1 MLPSIACSSATNR
14 LSVVS
19 AAYRW
24 IHRVWYDGAG
34 SGWVLLPLSGLY
46 WLLLNLRSFLF
57 RSGVFRTF
65 KAPVPVIVV
74 GNITAGGTGKTP
86 TVIWLV
92 NELRAK
98 GHSPGIVS
106 RGYGGSK
113 SGTSMRVD
121 IDSDAAVVG
130 DEPVLLAMRG
140 RCPVAVDSDRVR
152 ATTMLV
158 DDGVDVIIADDG
170 LQHLRLQRDFE
181 ICVLDGERGLG
192 NRRLLPAGPLRE
204 GPERLESVDR
214 VLVNGG
220 GDVVNSSGIRFD
232 LIANDASRLNGSLA
246 RPLQGFKDTTVH
258 AVAGIGNPKRFF
270 DLLRT
275 YGIQVIEHSLQDHAA
290 IDKADIDFGDDF
302 DVFMTE
308 KDAVKL
314 GRNLSDKYWFV
325 PVDLSMEPVTATEFI
340 EQIEN
345 RLQSCGDRP

>member
-1 MLPSIACSSATNR
+1 M
-14 LSVVS
+14 
-19 AAYRW
+19 
-24 IHRVWYDGAG
+24 
-34 SGWVLLPLSGLY
+34 LPLSGLY
-46 WLLLNLRSFLF
+46 WLLLNVRSLLF
-57 RSGVFRTF
+57 RCGLFRTC
-65 KAPVPVIVV
+65 KADAPVIVV

-98 GHSPGIVS
+98 GYTPGIVS

-130 DEPVLLAMRG
+130 DEPVLLARRA

-152 ATTMLV
+152 AAAMLV

-181 ICVLDGERGLG
+181 ICVVDGERGLG

-204 GPERLESVDR
+204 TPKRLQSVDQ
-214 VLVNGG
+214 VLVNGTT
-220 GDVVNSSGIRFD
+220 D
-232 LIANDASRLNGSLA
+232 LPGAIAFELVAREATRLNGSLA

-275 YGIQVIEHSLQDHAA
+275 HGIQVIEHSFPDHAA
-290 IDKADIDFGDDF
+290 LSKADLQFGDDF
-302 DVFMTE
+302 NVFMTE

-314 GRNLSDKYWFV
+314 GRDLPDQYWYV
-325 PVDLSMEPVTATEFI
+325 PVDLTMDALRSAALI
-340 EQIEN
+340 ERIDLC
-345 RLQSCGDRP
+345 LQCCGDSP